1 MTGVNTRTKRGV
13 YDLNNDRCKYHILRE
28 VFMNL
33 IMTVVNTRTK
43 RGVYDLNNDRFKYPY

>member
-13 YDLNNDRCKYHILRE
+13 HDLNNDRCKYHILRE